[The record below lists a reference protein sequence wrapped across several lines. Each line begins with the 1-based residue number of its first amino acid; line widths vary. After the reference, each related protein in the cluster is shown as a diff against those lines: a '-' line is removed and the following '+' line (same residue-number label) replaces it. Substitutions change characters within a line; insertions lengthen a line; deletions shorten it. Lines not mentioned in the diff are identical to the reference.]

1 MILKSPRAENSG
13 HAEARAKGCHL
24 SGVPTGRTEEP
35 EERTFYHLN
44 ILELDVFLGN
54 TCSVV

>member
-1 MILKSPRAENSG
+1 MMLKIPVG
-13 HAEARAKGCHL
+13 MLGARAKGCDL

-35 EERTFYHLN
+35 EERPFYHLN
-44 ILELDVFLGN
+44 ILELDEFLGN

>member
-1 MILKSPRAENSG
+1 MGMLG
-13 HAEARAKGCHL
+13 ARAKGCHL

-44 ILELDVFLGN
+44 ILELDVFCRLTREDSSSQDG
-54 TCSVV
+54 